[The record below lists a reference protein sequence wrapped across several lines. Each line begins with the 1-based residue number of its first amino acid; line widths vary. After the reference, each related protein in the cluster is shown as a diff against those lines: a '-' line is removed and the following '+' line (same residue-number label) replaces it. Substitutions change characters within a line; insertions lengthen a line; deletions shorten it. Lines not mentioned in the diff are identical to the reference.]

1 LLLCFFFLYL
11 QGLPIQQRRPL
22 NPRAVRTDLGN
33 RVWTQ
38 HVGLQA
44 RRSRLQTLP
53 RRFAQGCRPARPG
66 VTARRVGF
74 LEAPKARQTLR
85 QVSACHGLGQ
95 SQHHVVVAWG
105 VWPVQ
110 CPGLT
115 PSYQVSAASGGV
127 PPARLLYPQPHHTP
141 TKQCSPQWKF
151 SQFIVTPATV

>member
-1 LLLCFFFLYL
+1 MPPSQAAARHADLLLVP
-11 QGLPIQQRRPL
+11 QGLADPAPGICC
-22 NPRAVRTDLGN
+22 LGSWPGARGGPN
-33 RVWTQ
+33 A
-38 HVGLQA
+38 LA
-44 RRSRLQTLP
+44 SRRSRLQTLP

-66 VTARRVGF
+66 VTARRAGF

-127 PPARLLYPQPHHTP
+127 PPARRLYPQPHHAP
-141 TKQCSPQWKF
+141 TKQCSPQ
-151 SQFIVTPATV
+151 